1 MPIGKNNYAHQ
12 IQILFQITSLVC
24 LYPMMAA
31 RGPRGVPS
39 AQLMEP
45 PSSQRG
51 GPPAHGGS
59 ELGSGAEPSRQTGA
73 TPPAQLHSDTSEVRR
88 EASANHSSPGLN
100 TQPLNQSEVSIEV
113 M

>member
-1 MPIGKNNYAHQ
+1 
-12 IQILFQITSLVC
+12 
-24 LYPMMAA
+24 MMAA

-73 TPPAQLHSDTSEVRR
+73 TPPAQLHSDTSEV
-88 EASANHSSPGLN
+88 SKVGIG
-100 TQPLNQSEVSIEV
+100 QSQLT
-113 M
+113 

>member
-1 MPIGKNNYAHQ
+1 
-12 IQILFQITSLVC
+12 
-24 LYPMMAA
+24 MMAV

-73 TPPAQLHSDTSEVRR
+73 TPPAQLHSDTSEVRTEEGR
-88 EASANHSSPGLN
+88 HRPITTHLASTLSL
-100 TQPLNQSEVSIEV
+100 
-113 M
+113 